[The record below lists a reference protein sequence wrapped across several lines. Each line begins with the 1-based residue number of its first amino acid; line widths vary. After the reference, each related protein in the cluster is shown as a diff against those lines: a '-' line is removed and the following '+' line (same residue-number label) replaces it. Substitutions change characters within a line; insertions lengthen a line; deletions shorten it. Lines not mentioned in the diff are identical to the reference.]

1 MTVHE
6 GAELLYISR
15 DDFDAVRRTF
25 RPEFDRISARV
36 HDRLRMLYENL
47 AGLYKYYQATAD
59 LDAEAARAP
68 CPTYEDDMAHIRAQ
82 QPSIEAL
89 VRQIVEM
96 QHAIGKVEPSGAAA
110 GPVAAAASKDPEER
124 LTAKL
129 RSSPPPST

>member
-47 AGLYKYYQATAD
+47 AALHNTAD

-96 QHAIGKVEPSGAAA
+96 QHAIGKVEPSGAAV

>member
-47 AGLYKYYQATAD
+47 AGLHNTED